1 MNIKQPGKSKTRQ
14 LFSAIALLLLIIA
27 AALPGMLKADQGDLK
42 DTDPMYW
49 MDGQEVEEDLNAI
62 IFTADSPEEG
72 KTEVSDTLTPFDEK
86 KTESRRVFKRAEHP
100 NPDYELTLS
109 GVPGEKTA
117 SITYKNASPGD
128 YITVLA
134 VNTKS
139 KEKWCGRVG
148 KAEEN
153 GTAEFTLP
161 GGQTVEDCG
170 DYRYFVW
177 TENETKQ
184 EAYSPVIF
192 KDFDEPADTPSQE
205 TEEEPKAD
213 SGKTGKEEK
222 KETGSEAE
230 VKNQARAK
238 QVNQGVKAQTADASE
253 ETSVPAVK
261 NIDPMYWMGQ
271 RKGGDTNRAMVWFG
285 NYSQT
290 SGNASKPLLWRT
302 LRSDG
307 EGSYGGSVTLLS
319 EYGVNTV
326 WFDATEPFNQH
337 WYNQN
342 SSIGSCD
349 MRAWMNGVGT
359 GAMEPDTGSRKT
371 DAKYNAAGGGAGDI
385 KGSFYANAFTS
396 KEKELII
403 KTPISGEQGLAE
415 KGENTSDKIFALS
428 HGGDGI
434 NEAYFKDNDDRKCY
448 STEFGVGTNT
458 ITGSG
463 MRIKEDTCQWSFR
476 SPVINKEYFWISNQ
490 GAASP
495 GHDNVFT
502 VVGGVRPAFNMNPTG
517 VMFTPAS
524 NTGGAPGTVSGD
536 LTICKGEAAPLFS
549 AFNTNGY
556 QGGFRVFKRDKHPN
570 NDYSISLKTTLG
582 SQTAEVKYLKATA
595 GDYITVLVVNKENGQ
610 KWSGR
615 IGQAVAGGNGTCSFN
630 LPNGQKVEEGSKYR
644 VFAWTENE
652 ASGTAYTSVASGDLN
667 SALPYSL
674 TFDGNGGTGTMN
686 QLQGDLKDKLTL
698 PENKFVRAGYI
709 FKEWNTSKNGTGS
722 SYNEEDKISLSKNT
736 TLYAIWKKQNKPTVA
751 NTDPM
756 YWMGQRDGGDT
767 NRAMVWFGNYPQ
779 TSSGEVKPVLW
790 RTLRS
795 DGEGSYED
803 AVTLLTEYGLNVVWF
818 DGSSPYNQHWYN
830 LNSAI
835 GSSDMRSWMNGVG
848 TGAMDP
854 DTASRRTGEKYN
866 EAGGGAGNTKGS
878 FYANAF
884 SDKEKELIKKTIIS
898 GEQGV
903 SAIGGNSSDKI
914 FALSAYTDANNGLYF
929 KENNDRSCYPSE
941 FSLTNNTIT
950 GSASMTEFN
959 KCRWALRSPSD
970 TVEKYHF
977 RVNTGGSVGAN
988 EVSYPTTGVRPA
1000 LNMKPDSVIFT
1011 PASDT
1016 GGAPAAVSASLT
1028 ACRGEA
1034 PASFS
1039 TTYAGGFRVFKRS
1052 AHPNSGYFLKLQTT
1066 LGSQTADVKYTNA
1079 AANDYITV
1087 LVVNKVTGQK
1097 WSGRVGQ
1104 VAAGGNGTCTFNLPN
1119 GQKIEEGSP
1128 YRMFAWTENEAGR
1141 TAYTSSVPCG
1151 DMDSALPYSLT
1162 FDGNGGTGTVDKL
1175 QGDLVDKLTLPE
1187 NKFTRENYIFKEWN
1201 TKADGTGTTHYD
1213 GDKISIGKDTTLFA
1227 IWQKKEINAV
1237 DEKDPMYWMGQR
1249 SGGDTNRAMVWFGN
1263 YQQKADGAPTPVL
1276 WRTLRSDGQGSYG
1289 GAVTLLTEYS
1299 PNTSY
1304 FDKDLDPKSSIY
1316 NQHWYN
1322 TDESKRSSEL
1332 RAWMNGVGTGAMF
1345 PNRTNRRVSEPFN
1358 KQGGSKDDERG
1369 SFYVKAFGKEEK
1381 KLIMLTDIPGGTGYG
1396 NVIGGNTTDKLFAL
1410 TQDDAFSQTYFKD
1423 NGDRF
1428 CITTEW
1434 GVTENKTV
1442 SGNKAY
1448 VDAENR
1454 CKWWTRTPYPSDS
1467 RGASVYDIAANGS
1480 SIVHSSP
1487 YGDNGVRIALNL
1499 DPAAVVF
1506 TPASETGGAPGTL
1519 SATLN
1524 ACSGA
1529 APVSFSTSY
1538 AGGFRVFS
1546 RSAHANADYKVELT
1560 GKEGSTTATVK
1571 YTDASPGDYVTV
1583 LAADTTT
1590 GRKWSGRIGQVASEG
1605 SGTLDFTLPEG
1616 ETVRGADS
1624 GKYRIFAWTENE
1636 SSKTSYSEMVTETLD
1651 KFTYEPSFTDQP
1663 AAVAGK
1669 KGTDVTLT
1677 SEVDGLAPL
1686 SYDWYV
1692 TSETTAT
1699 GGTKVGTTSTGSY
1712 TYNLP
1717 AQDNGKN
1724 YYCIVTDSVN
1734 QSVTSDIAAI
1744 TVYYPPTVKTQP
1756 QNQTKV
1762 TGEEA
1767 EFTVEAEGGNP
1778 SDLTYQWQFRAEGS
1792 EDWENVT
1799 EATGTGGTE
1808 ATLTVPVTA
1817 AKNSYEFRCCI
1828 GNSQYTGTDGTIS
1841 ETAALT
1847 ARYQI
1852 TYSQNYTG
1860 APDDTK
1866 AEAEVGTAV
1875 TLPAPSREGW
1885 EFLGWATADS
1895 SAEADAGKGGASYTP
1910 TGNITLYGLWKQ
1922 KINPSDPIIQ
1932 YVGSAGPFDWSN
1944 KTDGQAFIPSIK
1956 SGEEAEVYLE
1966 YQVDEGDW
1974 KEYTGSKI
1982 ITITDGGISETE
1994 PVSGETARIIVK
2006 QEGEHAV
2013 KVRAVNKTFDTL
2025 KSQSV
2030 TVTAKLDYT
2039 SPEGRLN
2046 DGKGTVWDQLKNLT
2060 TFGKYYKE
2068 NVVFTIPD
2076 VKDDPAAGVST
2087 ASGIKKSQYY
2097 IYEAVT
2103 EADETDL
2110 KAITPDNIAIKSLAW
2125 DWQEY
2130 TGSSFTV
2137 SPDKKFVVYAR
2148 IEDNAGN
2155 LRFIG
2160 SDGLIADAANPTAEI
2175 TQSPAGWTNGSVT
2188 LTIDAS
2194 DAMSGLE
2201 ERPYSYDGGATYTED
2216 NTSTLNSNGQK
2227 TIMVKD
2233 KAGNILTSSYT
2244 ISNIDKVKPDI
2255 TGFKKH
2261 TEKALSSK
2269 KMVVNFKVKDTESG
2283 VEKVVYGTDS
2293 DLSLAAA
2300 KEATAGDGN
2309 GNTNAGDGYVWYHF
2323 ETTMKEANQ
2332 DYYVRAKDKAGNQT
2346 AAVPAYE
2353 AENLIDV
2360 SVPAKMM
2367 FAVIPEL
2374 GGEKDSCLLSPDY
2387 EIKNNNNSVQLE
2399 AGLSGFKPAAGGKI
2413 ILTGGNAAKANEL
2426 NLKAGKGNGAFA
2438 SMGED
2443 KSLYPLST
2451 GTAKEI
2457 TFGTLDKA
2465 GALKASG
2472 TFGFTGSLFD
2482 YSRTGSLSQKS
2493 VLRSRYDA
2501 VLHFSIYLPENAL

>member
-1 MNIKQPGKSKTRQ
+1 MNIKQPGKNKS
-14 LFSAIALLLLIIA
+14 LHIFSALALLLMIIA
-27 AALPGMLKADQGDLK
+27 AAMPEMLKADQGSLK

-49 MDGQEVEEDLNAI
+49 MEGPDLEEDLNTI
-62 IFTADSPEEG
+62 LFTPVFSEEVEPDVFTA
-72 KTEVSDTLTPFDEK
+72 LTPFDGKE
-86 KTESRRVFKRAEHP
+86 TESRRIFKRAEHP
-100 NPDYELTLS
+100 NPAYELTLT

-117 SITYKNASPGD
+117 SVSFHNAAQGD

-134 VNTKS
+134 VNTKT
-139 KEKWCGRVG
+139 KEKWWGRIGRAEKGNG
-148 KAEEN
+148 KAD
-153 GTAEFTLP
+153 FTLP
-161 GGQTVEDCG
+161 GGQSVGESA
-170 DYRYFVW
+170 DYRYFAW
-177 TENETKQ
+177 SENEERQ
-184 EAYSPVIF
+184 EAYSPLIC
-192 KDFDEPADTPSQE
+192 KDFDEPADEPSQE
-205 TEEEPKAD
+205 SEEDESKAD
-213 SGKTGKEEK
+213 AEGGKEAGQNDSVKEK
-222 KETGSEAE
+222 SK
-230 VKNQARAK
+230 AK
-238 QVNQGVKAQTADASE
+238 TAVHGAKALKAAASAD
-253 ETSVPAVK
+253 TSVPAVK
-261 NIDPMYWMGQ
+261 DTDPMYWMGQ
-271 RKGGDTNRAMVWFG
+271 REGGDINRAMVWFG
-285 NYSQT
+285 NY
-290 SGNASKPLLWRT
+290 
-302 LRSDG
+302 
-307 EGSYGGSVTLLS
+307 
-319 EYGVNTV
+319 
-326 WFDATEPFNQH
+326 NQ
-337 WYNQN
+337 
-342 SSIGSCD
+342 
-349 MRAWMNGVGT
+349 
-359 GAMEPDTGSRKT
+359 
-371 DAKYNAAGGGAGDI
+371 
-385 KGSFYANAFTS
+385 
-396 KEKELII
+396 
-403 KTPISGEQGLAE
+403 
-415 KGENTSDKIFALS
+415 
-428 HGGDGI
+428 
-434 NEAYFKDNDDRKCY
+434 
-448 STEFGVGTNT
+448 
-458 ITGSG
+458 
-463 MRIKEDTCQWSFR
+463 
-476 SPVINKEYFWISNQ
+476 
-490 GAASP
+490 
-495 GHDNVFT
+495 
-502 VVGGVRPAFNMNPTG
+502 
-517 VMFTPAS
+517 
-524 NTGGAPGTVSGD
+524 
-536 LTICKGEAAPLFS
+536 
-549 AFNTNGY
+549 TNG
-556 QGGFRVFKRDKHPN
+556 
-570 NDYSISLKTTLG
+570 
-582 SQTAEVKYLKATA
+582 
-595 GDYITVLVVNKENGQ
+595 NG
-610 KWSGR
+610 
-615 IGQAVAGGNGTCSFN
+615 
-630 LPNGQKVEEGSKYR
+630 KV
-644 VFAWTENE
+644 
-652 ASGTAYTSVASGDLN
+652 
-667 SALPYSL
+667 
-674 TFDGNGGTGTMN
+674 
-686 QLQGDLKDKLTL
+686 
-698 PENKFVRAGYI
+698 
-709 FKEWNTSKNGTGS
+709 
-722 SYNEEDKISLSKNT
+722 
-736 TLYAIWKKQNKPTVA
+736 
-751 NTDPM
+751 
-756 YWMGQRDGGDT
+756 
-767 NRAMVWFGNYPQ
+767 
-779 TSSGEVKPVLW
+779 PVLW

-795 DGEGSYED
+795 DGKGNYGG
-803 AVTLLTEYGLNVVWF
+803 AVTLLSEYILNVVWF
-818 DGSSPYNQHWYN
+818 DISTPYNQHWYN
-830 LNSAI
+830 PSLEK
-835 GSSDMRSWMNGVG
+835 GSSDMRVWMNGFG
-848 TGAMDP
+848 TGAMEP
-854 DTASRRTGEKYN
+854 DIVSRKDQIKYN
-866 EAGGGAGNTKGS
+866 ESGGGAGETSGS
-878 FYANAF
+878 FYANTF
-884 SDKEKELIKKTIIS
+884 SEKEKNLIIKTSIE
-898 GEQGV
+898 GEQGITV
-903 SAIGGNSSDKI
+903 IGGATSDKI
-914 FALSAYTDANNGLYF
+914 FAISSADAGALLYF
-929 KENNDRSCYPSE
+929 KDGQDRMGCPTE
-941 FSLTNNTIT
+941 FTLSSNTIT
-950 GSASMTEFN
+950 GVAAMQENGRS
-959 KCRWALRSPSD
+959 RWSLRSPASNL
-970 TVEKYHF
+970 EGLHY
-977 RVNTGGSVGAN
+977 RVNSDNGSIGGNWSN
-988 EVSYPTTGVRPA
+988 YRDTGVRPA
-1000 LNMKPDSVIFT
+1000 LNMKPDTIMFT
-1011 PASDT
+1011 PASET
-1016 GGAPAAVSASLT
+1016 GGAPASVSANLT
-1028 ACRGEA
+1028 ACRGTA
-1034 PASFS
+1034 PTSFS
-1039 TTYAGGFRVFKRS
+1039 TSYTGGFRVFKRS
-1052 AHPNSGYFLKLQTT
+1052 AHPNSGYSLKLQTT
-1066 LGSQTADVKYTNA
+1066 LGSQTADIKYTNA
-1079 AANDYITV
+1079 AANDYITA
-1087 LVVNKVTGQK
+1087 LVVNKDTGQK
-1097 WSGRVGQ
+1097 WSGRVGR
-1104 VAAGGNGTCTFNLPN
+1104 VAAGGTGTCSFNLPN
-1119 GQKIEEGSP
+1119 GHKIEEGSP
-1128 YRMFAWTENEAGR
+1128 YRIFAWTENETNQ

-1151 DMDSALPYSLT
+1151 DTDSALPYSLI
-1162 FDGNGGTGTVDKL
+1162 FDGNGGTGTVDKQ

-1187 NKFTRENYIFKEWN
+1187 SKFTREDYIFREWN
-1201 TKADGTGTTHYD
+1201 TKADGTGTAYYD

-1227 IWQKKEINAV
+1227 IWQKKQIDAV
-1237 DEKDPMYWMGQR
+1237 GEKDPMYWMGQR
-1249 SGGDTNRAMVWFGN
+1249 NGGDTYRAMVWFGN

-1304 FDKDLDPKSSIY
+1304 FDKDSDPKSSIY

-1358 KQGGSKDDERG
+1358 KQGGGKDDERG

-1410 TQDDAFSQTYFKD
+1410 TQDDTFSQTYFKD
-1423 NGDRF
+1423 NEDRF

-1524 ACSGA
+1524 ACSGT
-1529 APVSFSTSY
+1529 APVSFSTTY
-1538 AGGFRVFS
+1538 AGGFRVFA
-1546 RSAHANADYKVELT
+1546 RSAHANADYKIELT

-1571 YTDASPGDYVTV
+1571 YTDATPGDYVTV
-1583 LAADTTT
+1583 LAADTST
-1590 GRKWSGRIGQVASEG
+1590 GRKWSSRIGQVASEG

-1624 GKYRIFAWTENE
+1624 GKYRVFAWTENE
-1636 SSKTSYSEMVTETLD
+1636 SSKTSYSEMATETLD

-1663 AAVAGK
+1663 AAVTGK
-1669 KGTDVTLT
+1669 KGTDVILT
-1677 SEVDGLAPL
+1677 SEADGLAPL

-1692 TSETTAT
+1692 TSEVTAA

-1717 AQDNGKN
+1717 AGDNGKN

-1734 QSVTSDIAAI
+1734 QSVTSDIAPI

-1778 SDLTYQWQFRAEGS
+1778 SGLTYQWQFRAEGS

-1847 ARYQI
+1847 AQYRI

-1860 APDDTK
+1860 APEDTK

-1875 TLPAPSREGW
+1875 TLPAPTREGW
-1885 EFLGWATADS
+1885 EFLGWATTDS

-1974 KEYTGSKI
+1974 KEYTGSKV

-1994 PVSGETARIIVK
+1994 PASGETARIIVK

-2068 NVVFTIPD
+2068 NIVFTIPD
-2076 VKDDPAAGVST
+2076 VKDDPADGVST

-2155 LRFIG
+2155 LHFIG

-2194 DAMSGLE
+2194 DSMSGLE
-2201 ERPYSYDGGATYTED
+2201 ERPYSFDGGATYTED
-2216 NTSTLNSNGQK
+2216 NTSTFSSNGQK

-2233 KAGNILTSSYT
+2233 KAGNILTSTYT

-2269 KMVVNFKVKDTESG
+2269 KMVVTFKVKDTESG

-2300 KEATAGDGN
+2300 KEATAGDGD
-2309 GNTNAGDGYVWYHF
+2309 GNKNAGDGYVWYHF

-2374 GGEKDSCLLSPDY
+2374 GGEKDGCLLSPDY
-2387 EIKNNNNSVQLE
+2387 EIKNNNNNVQLE

-2438 SMGED
+2438 TMGED

-2457 TFGTLDKA
+2457 TFGTLEKA

-2472 TFGFTGSLFD
+2472 TFSFTGSLFD